1 MQNQYPTYQFSDV
14 DAKINLA
21 RFVRLDN
28 PESYPFDS
36 FHAHAYS
43 EIMVFVKG
51 GGTHNINF
59 EHHNIKDNSI
69 HHIAANDLHWVERS
83 MDSEGF
89 AIVYKDQ
96 FLHKLQ
102 YVNPEIDFA
111 QVFNHS
117 KILNFEQDNFS
128 EFQLIIKELLNNSTP
143 SGYLLQL
150 IGVLL
155 AKIAYAEQPHVIQAP
170 LKPDPLVSKA
180 IVLIEKHYKQR
191 YTISEY
197 AAMLHITSRTLQNR
211 IKKASG
217 LSINDLQQQ
226 RLLKEA
232 KRMLCVS
239 NKNISEISFE
249 LGFND
254 VAYFS
259 NWFKKLANCQ
269 PSEYKYGG

>member
-1 MQNQYPTYQFSDV
+1 MQKEYPTYHFSDL
-14 DAKINLA
+14 DAKSNLA

-43 EIMVFVKG
+43 EVMVFVKG
-51 GGTHNINF
+51 GGTHNILF
-59 EHHNIKDNSI
+59 ENHSILDHSI

-83 MDSEGF
+83 MDSQGF

-96 FLHKLQ
+96 FLHRLQ

-111 QVFNHS
+111 QVFNNS
-117 KILNFEQDNFS
+117 QILNFKPDDFA
-128 EFQLIIKELLNNSTP
+128 EFQLIIKELFNNNEQ

-150 IGVLL
+150 IGVFL
-155 AKIAYAEQPHVIQAP
+155 AKIAYSMNLERKESPV
-170 LKPDPLVSKA
+170 KVDSLVNKA
-180 IVLIEKHYKQR
+180 IHLIEKHYKQR
-191 YTISEY
+191 LTTTAY
-197 AAMLHITSRTLQNR
+197 ADLLHTTARTLQNR

-232 KRMLCVS
+232 KKLLCVS
-239 NKNISEISFE
+239 NKNVSEISFE

-254 VAYFS
+254 IAYFS

-269 PSEYKYGG
+269 PSEYKYGA